1 MILGMI
7 FGFFVIVC
15 DLMYDI
21 PVDVKCEIMLF
32 YHDKSQINVVTCDV
46 SRNP

>member
-1 MILGMI
+1 MI
-7 FGFFVIVC
+7 FWFFDFVC

-46 SRNP
+46 GRNSRS